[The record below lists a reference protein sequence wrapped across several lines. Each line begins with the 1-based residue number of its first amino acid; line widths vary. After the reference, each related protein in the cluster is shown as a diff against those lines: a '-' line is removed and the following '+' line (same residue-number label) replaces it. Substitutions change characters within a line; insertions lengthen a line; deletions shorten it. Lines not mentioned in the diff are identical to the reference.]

1 MTRARAKCSSAKA
14 ATKKKTPK
22 YRLIKFEPLPREGV
36 NLAAEFIRL
45 GQSVGGVDLKLPPRT
60 KPRTFKPRVTPVE
73 AEFSAKTVKKKA
85 PRCRRIKFQPLPRKG
100 ANLVT
105 EFVRLGQSVGGV
117 NLELPPR
124 SKPRTFK
131 PRVTRAEAE
140 SSPAKTAKTAKKKA
154 PKYRKFKTDTRRQSW
169 H

>member
-1 MTRARAKCSSAKA
+1 MAVKPRTSKSRMTRARAKCSSAKA

-22 YRLIKFEPLPREGV
+22 YRLIKFEPLPQEGV

-60 KPRTFKPRVTPVE
+60 KPRTFKPRETPAE
-73 AEFSAKTVKKKA
+73 AESSAKTVKKKA
-85 PRCRRIKFQPLPRKG
+85 PRCRRIKFKPLPRKG

-117 NLELPPR
+117 DLEPFMR
-124 SKPRTFK
+124 
-131 PRVTRAEAE
+131 
-140 SSPAKTAKTAKKKA
+140 
-154 PKYRKFKTDTRRQSW
+154 D
-169 H
+169 